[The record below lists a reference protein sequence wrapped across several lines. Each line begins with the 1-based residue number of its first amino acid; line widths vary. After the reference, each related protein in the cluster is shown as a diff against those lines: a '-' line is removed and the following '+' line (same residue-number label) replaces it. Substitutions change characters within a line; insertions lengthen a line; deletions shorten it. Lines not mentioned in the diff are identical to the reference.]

1 MWRALPTG
9 VALVLVGCLVGLAR
23 AADSPPVERLSL
35 DTCIARALEAA
46 PELAEARAE
55 VDIRRSKLAEAKLS
69 RYLPDAEAVSATG
82 FAPRARG
89 NVVSSPDSVT
99 TREFGPFTR
108 VEVEVHQPLYTW
120 GKIAGGI
127 AAATRTVEQQMAAT
141 EARAA
146 DVVMQVK
153 QLFYNAL
160 LARSVLGVVDRTADA
175 YDTALKTATKR
186 RERGDPEIS
195 EIDLLNFR
203 IAVAEVAKDV
213 PRLKAGEQ
221 GAIEALLRLMG
232 DRSSGAVDL
241 APTLLEPD
249 PAEVKPLEYYDAELF
264 RRNPSWREVSAG
276 VEAKGEEVKTVEAD
290 FYPMVFLLGAFGYGY
305 APERRRQTNPF
316 VNDQYNFLNGPGA
329 ALGVRWGLS
338 FHVTAARV
346 ATARAELERIEAAR
360 RSARRGLPVEL
371 HDAYRRVQENREALV
386 HLDDGRRAGRA
397 VLTLAVTNFD
407 LGLDEPRKV
416 FDALGLYAKV
426 SSDYYETVRDY
437 NVAVADIQ
445 RIVTVE

>member
-1 MWRALPTG
+1 MSRTLPIG
-9 VALVLVGCLVGLAR
+9 VALVLAGCLHE
-23 AADSPPVERLSL
+23 AAGAGPETGERLSL
-35 DTCIARALEAA
+35 DTCITRAVQAA

-55 VDIRRSKLAEAKLS
+55 VEIRRSRLVEAKAS
-69 RYLPDAEAVSATG
+69 RYLPDAEAVSTTG

-108 VEVEVHQPLYTW
+108 VDLEVHQPLYTW
-120 GKIAGGI
+120 GKIAAGI
-127 AAATRTVEQQMAAT
+127 AAATQAVEQQTAAAEGRT
-141 EARAA
+141 T
-146 DVVMQVK
+146 DVVLQVK

-160 LARSVLGVVDRTADA
+160 LAQSVAGVVDRAADA
-175 YDTALKTATKR
+175 YDTALKTAAKR

-203 IAVAEVAKDV
+203 IAVAELAKDV
-213 PRLKAGEQ
+213 PRLQAGQQ
-221 GAIEALLRLMG
+221 GAVEALQRLMG
-232 DRSSGAVDL
+232 EEPHGPVEL
-241 APTLLEPD
+241 VPTLLEPD
-249 PAEVKPLEYYDAELF
+249 PSEVKPLEYYDAELF

-276 VEAKGEEVKTVEAD
+276 VKAKDEDVKTVEAD
-290 FYPMVFLLGAFGYGY
+290 FYPSVFVLGTFGYGY

-338 FHVTAARV
+338 FHVTAAKA
-346 ATARAELERIEAAR
+346 ATARAELERVEAAR
-360 RSARRGLPVEL
+360 RTARRGLPVEL
-371 HDAYRRVQENREALV
+371 HDAYRRVQQNRDALV
-386 HLDDGRRAGRA
+386 RLDEGRKAGRA

-416 FDALGLYAKV
+416 FDALGLYARV
-426 SSDYYETVRDY
+426 ATDYYEAVRDY
-437 NVAVADIQ
+437 NLAVADVQ
-445 RIVTVE
+445 RIVAE